1 MRSISVS
8 TSIMA
13 HGWESHPEVRRL
25 PSAMIVNYM
34 EVIVRTLLPGQEAT
48 EEVPFV

>member
-1 MRSISVS
+1 MLLSVW

-13 HGWESHPEVRRL
+13 HRRESHPEVRRL
-25 PSAMIVNYM
+25 PGAVRVNCM
-34 EVIVRTLLPGQEAT
+34 EVIVRTFLPGQEAT